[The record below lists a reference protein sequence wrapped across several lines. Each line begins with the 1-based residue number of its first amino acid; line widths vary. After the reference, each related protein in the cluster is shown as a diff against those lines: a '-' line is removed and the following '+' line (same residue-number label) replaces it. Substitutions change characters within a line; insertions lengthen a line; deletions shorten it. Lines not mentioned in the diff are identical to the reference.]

1 VKPPPTTKKG
11 ATMIKVMKK
20 IKNKGQTTLEYALV
34 IGVIVVG
41 AIMMG
46 QSFFGKDGKAQS
58 IFEGAIKNSQD
69 TLKTE

>member
-1 VKPPPTTKKG
+1 
-11 ATMIKVMKK
+11 MIKVLRK

-46 QSFFGKDGKAQS
+46 QHFFGKDGKAS
-58 IFEGAIKNSQD
+58 KVFESAINNAQD
-69 TLKTE
+69 TLKTEGQ

>member
-1 VKPPPTTKKG
+1 MK
-11 ATMIKVMKK
+11 ILKK

-46 QSFFGKDGKAQS
+46 QHFFGKDGAAKDVFNS
-58 IFEGAIKNSQD
+58 AIQNAQD
-69 TLKTE
+69 TLHTD

>member
-1 VKPPPTTKKG
+1 MNKLLR
-11 ATMIKVMKK
+11 K

-46 QSFFGKDGKAQS
+46 QYFFGKDGTAKGV
-58 IFEGAIKNSQD
+58 FEAAIKNSMD
-69 TLKTE
+69 TVQTGQPGGN

>member
-1 VKPPPTTKKG
+1 
-11 ATMIKVMKK
+11 MIKVLKK

-46 QSFFGKDGKAQS
+46 QHFFGKDGAAKDV
-58 IFEGAIKNSQD
+58 FGNAIKNAQD
-69 TLKTE
+69 TLKTGP

>member
-1 VKPPPTTKKG
+1 
-11 ATMIKVMKK
+11 MIKVLKK

-46 QSFFGKDGKAQS
+46 RSFFGEDGKAQG
-58 IFEGAIKNSQD
+58 IFEKAVSSSMETMGDKN
-69 TLKTE
+69 